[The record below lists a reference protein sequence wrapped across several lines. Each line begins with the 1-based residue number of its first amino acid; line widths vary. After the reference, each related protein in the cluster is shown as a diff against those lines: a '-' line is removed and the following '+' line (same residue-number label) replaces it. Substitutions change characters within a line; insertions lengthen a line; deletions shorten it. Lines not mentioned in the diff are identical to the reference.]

1 MKDKKYHILVVDDER
16 DICRALE
23 FLLSR
28 EGYKVSTAYSGD
40 DALKKFKEYRFD
52 LVLTDLK
59 MEGMSG
65 IELLEKIKEIDPST
79 IVIIMTAYASV
90 DSAVEAMK
98 KGAADYIVKPFV
110 NDDVKMTIRRLL
122 EHRELQLENQALR
135 QQLSQHFGCK
145 DFIGDS
151 PQIRMIFDLL
161 EKVIPT
167 KSNILIRG
175 ESGTGKGMIAEII
188 HCNSPRRDK
197 PFMSINCSAI
207 PENLLESE
215 LFGYKKGA
223 FTGAS
228 TDKTG
233 LIVMADGGTLFL
245 DEIGDMPLSLQA
257 KLLKVLETGEV
268 MPLGDTRPKIVDV
281 RLIAATHQNLE
292 EMIKEG
298 RFREDLYYRLNVIEI
313 YVPPLRER
321 KEDIPLLVNYFIDLC
336 NRENQRNVRG
346 IDENAMRAIM
356 EYPWYGNVRELRNV
370 IERAVILCNGDTIT
384 LNDLPEKVRA
394 GRTLVSNTLK
404 DSLGYYE
411 KRIILERLAQY
422 NWNKEE
428 TARSL
433 GIDLATLYRK
443 MKRLGI
449 ESEKGH
455 S

>member
-449 ESEKGH
+449 ESGKGH

>member
-1 MKDKKYHILVVDDER
+1 MKDKKYHILIVDDER

-23 FLLSR
+23 FLLTR
-28 EGYKVSTAYSGD
+28 ENYKVSTAYSGEE
-40 DALKKFKEYRFD
+40 ALKKFKEQRFD

-59 MEGMSG
+59 MEGLTG
-65 IELLEKIKEIDPST
+65 IDVLEKVKETDPST

-90 DSAVEAMK
+90 ESAVEAMK

-188 HCNSPRRDK
+188 HCNSPRRNK

-223 FTGAS
+223 FTGA
-228 TDKTG
+228 TLDKTG
-233 LIVMADGGTLFL
+233 LILMADGGTLFL
-245 DEIGDMPLSLQA
+245 DEIGDMALSLQA

-268 MPLGDTRPKIVDV
+268 LPLGDTRPKTVDI

-313 YVPPLRER
+313 YIPPLRER
-321 KEDIPLLVNYFIDLC
+321 KEDIPLLVNYFLEVC
-336 NRENQRNVRG
+336 NQENNRNVQG
-346 IDENAMRAIM
+346 IDESAMRAIM

-370 IERAVILCNGDTIT
+370 IERAVILCGSHTIT
-384 LNDLPEKVRA
+384 LNDLPDKIKA
-394 GRTLVSNTLK
+394 GKQFTSNTLK

-411 KRIILERLAQY
+411 KRIILERLTQY

-428 TARSL
+428 AARSL

-455 S
+455 I

>member
-1 MKDKKYHILVVDDER
+1 MKDKRYHILVVDDER